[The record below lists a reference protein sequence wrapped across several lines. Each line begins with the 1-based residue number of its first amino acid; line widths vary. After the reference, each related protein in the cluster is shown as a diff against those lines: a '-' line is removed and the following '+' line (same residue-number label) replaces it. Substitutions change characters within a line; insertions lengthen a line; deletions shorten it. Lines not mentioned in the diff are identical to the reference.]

1 MSGPCCLSLAL
12 SCKLERAALELHAAI
27 LAISVYHPP
36 MAQLDRYT
44 VAISMTLLVEAPT
57 ERAAIELAKAKV
69 NASDL
74 EQFAYEIGD
83 PWILPNR

>member
-27 LAISVYHPP
+27 LAISVYHPS
-36 MAQLDRYT
+36 MAQLDRFT

>member
-1 MSGPCCLSLAL
+1 M
-12 SCKLERAALELHAAI
+12 
-27 LAISVYHPP
+27 SVYHHP
-36 MAQLDRYT
+36 MAELDRYT

-69 NASDL
+69 NGSDL

>member
-1 MSGPCCLSLAL
+1 
-12 SCKLERAALELHAAI
+12 
-27 LAISVYHPP
+27 
-36 MAQLDRYT
+36 MAELDRYT

-69 NASDL
+69 NGSDL

-83 PWILPNR
+83 PWILPDRSP

>member
-12 SCKLERAALELHAAI
+12 SCKLQRAALELHAAI
-27 LAISVYHPP
+27 LAISIYHHC
-36 MAQLDRYT
+36 MAELDRYT

-57 ERAAIELAKAKV
+57 ERAAIELVRAKV

-83 PWILPNR
+83 PWILPGR

>member
-1 MSGPCCLSLAL
+1 MSGLCCLSLAL
-12 SCKLERAALELHAAI
+12 SCKLERAALLLHDAI
-27 LAISVYHPP
+27 LVISIYHSL
-36 MAQLDRYT
+36 MADLDRFT

-69 NASDL
+69 NGSDL

-83 PWILPNR
+83 PWIVTNR